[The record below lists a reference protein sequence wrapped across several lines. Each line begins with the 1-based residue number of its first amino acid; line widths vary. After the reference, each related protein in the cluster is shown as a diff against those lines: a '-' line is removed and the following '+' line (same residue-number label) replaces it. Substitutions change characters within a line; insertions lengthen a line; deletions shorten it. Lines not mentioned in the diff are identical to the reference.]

1 MIETNKLAE
10 KVLTETYDSVKFCP
24 ICHRQI
30 TQHIITSNWKDVSIC
45 SCGWTSSEIPAVGP
59 HQSKFYK
66 ASPRRPD
73 MEQTIDQVATFQSK
87 DKHRGR
93 KMFKDHT
100 SCFYHP
106 LSHQCVKYIYAPSS
120 IQIEYC

>member
-10 KVLTETYDSVKFCP
+10 KVLVKTYDSINFCP

-30 TQHIITSNWKDVSIC
+30 TQHIITSKWKEVSIC
-45 SCGWTSSEIPAVGP
+45 SCGWTSSDIPAVGP

-66 ASPRRPD
+66 VSRRPD
-73 MEQTIDQVATFQSK
+73 KEQNIDLVATFPSK
-87 DKHRGR
+87 DIHQGR

-100 SCFYHP
+100 NCFFTIPYP
-106 LSHQCVKYIYAPSS
+106 TNV
-120 IQIEYC
+120 

>member
-1 MIETNKLAE
+1 MIEPNKLTDKIIAE
-10 KVLTETYDSVKFCP
+10 ANDGLKFCP
-24 ICHRQI
+24 ICHRQV
-30 TQHIITSNWKDVSIC
+30 TQHIITSKWEDVSIC
-45 SCGWTSSEIPAVGP
+45 SCGWNSFETPAVGP
-59 HQSKFYK
+59 HQSEFYK
-66 ASPRRPD
+66 ASCRLD

-106 LSHQCVKYIYAPSS
+106 LSHKCVKYIYAPSS
-120 IQIEYC
+120 I